1 MTERCWLT
9 SPTIHSHYHLFTVP
23 DSRQT
28 KQKATLGGAKKSSL
42 LYKLR
47 HKAKHNQ
54 TMTFSQH
61 PPSRWR
67 SPPAPHREINT
78 RPAHMITQ
86 SQQSQTKEDDGHAHR
101 RKVEEWHT
109 AGTDV
114 RAKNSTD
121 VWKVWIKIQI
131 VMEGGGGTQIFFFK
145 GDEIT
150 VVFKVWQ
157 EKARRPRGQSER
169 NWSVLAYRHT
179 PHFYHSEGDRQSL
192 LGLTRVVITRLQRGS
207 DSNMTRMN
215 GLASYPNR
223 DTCCWRNYTFIWLL
237 ISFSQI

>member
-131 VMEGGGGTQIFFFK
+131 VMEGGGGPKSSFSKEMRLQWFSRYDK
-145 GDEIT
+145 RKREDLEDRVKEIDPSLRT
-150 VVFKVWQ
+150 DTLHISIIQRETDRACLVWQ
-157 EKARRPRGQSER
+157 EWSSLVCSGALTATWRGWMDWPAIPTETHAAGEIIHLS
-169 NWSVLAYRHT
+169 
-179 PHFYHSEGDRQSL
+179 
-192 LGLTRVVITRLQRGS
+192 GS
-207 DSNMTRMN
+207 
-215 GLASYPNR
+215 
-223 DTCCWRNYTFIWLL
+223 
-237 ISFSQI
+237 